1 MHAVYAVSEYRVK
14 PGSQLTRQTARRIY
28 TASGSVGNY
37 VMLQG
42 LVKRFMALNP
52 DADPETID
60 WSAVWD
66 TSLSYEELVQAFRE
80 QYPMFRWTERQE
92 PEERYTNPVKDMAA
106 EIAAKLDLEEIDS
119 LIHELQKIKA
129 EVLEDTAPAA
139 DPEDDIW
146 LDWLPPT

>member
-1 MHAVYAVSEYRVK
+1 MYAVSEYRVK
-14 PGSQLTRQTARRIY
+14 SGSQLPKQVAKRIY
-28 TASGSVGNY
+28 GKSGNVGNY

-66 TSLSYEELVQAFRE
+66 PCLSYEELVQAFRE
-80 QYPMFRWTERQE
+80 QYPMYRWSENTT

-119 LIHELQKIKA
+119 LIHELQKIKT
-129 EVLEDTAPAA
+129 EILQDTAPAA
-139 DPEDDIW
+139 DHEDDIW